1 MKRLSRNG
9 VGGKTKIIPRGT
21 VYDYYIWIEVDNG
34 CVKWRV
40 LELQV
45 VDLCIKLL

>member
-1 MKRLSRNG
+1 M
-9 VGGKTKIIPRGT
+9 GGKPKIIPRGT
-21 VYDYYIWIEVDNG
+21 VYDYDSWIEVANG

-45 VDLCIKLL
+45 VDFCIKLQ